1 MYSVKG
7 KKENVM
13 AEIWDVYDEN
23 ANRTGR
29 TMERGVPKAG
39 DYMLCVHIY
48 LYTPEKKFLVQKRA
62 MSKESHPGE
71 WDVTGGAVLSGEES
85 IDGAIRETLEE
96 VGIKLEKSELFL
108 AGRLKRKKNF
118 VDIYFA
124 RKNIDLSKCMLQKE
138 EVDEVKLVGYDEMIE
153 LAFNSRKRDEEY
165 IGVLKGAVEK
175 IL

>member
-1 MYSVKG
+1 M
-7 KKENVM
+7 EITM

-48 LYTPEKKFLVQKRA
+48 LYTPDKKFLIQKRA
-62 MSKESHPGE
+62 MNKESHPGE

-85 IDGAIRETLEE
+85 IDGAIRETEEE
-96 VGIKLEKSELFL
+96 VGIKLDKSELRL

-118 VDIYFA
+118 VDIYFVE
-124 RKNIDLSKCMLQKE
+124 KKFEVSDCMLQKD
-138 EVDEVKLVGYDEMIE
+138 EVDEVKLVGCDEIIG
-153 LAFNSRKRDEEY
+153 LALNSGRRDEEY
-165 IGVLKGAVEK
+165 IGILKDAVRK
-175 IL
+175 IV